1 MPGLMIGG
9 PLAPMAAMLAAGVVG
24 GAVLGGAT
32 GSIISCR
39 EIGVQ
44 NDSHYMVTYK
54 SLKHP
59 EGFHIE
65 AVSYTHLTLP
75 TTPYV

>member
-1 MPGLMIGG
+1 MIGG
-9 PLAPMAAMLAAGVVG
+9 PLAPLAAMLAAGVVG

-44 NDSHYMVTYK
+44 NDSHYMTNTAMAAQMFK
-54 SLKHP
+54 AMQHP
-59 EGFHIE
+59 DGWMVEVDKEGMGR
-65 AVSYTHLTLP
+65 
-75 TTPYV
+75 